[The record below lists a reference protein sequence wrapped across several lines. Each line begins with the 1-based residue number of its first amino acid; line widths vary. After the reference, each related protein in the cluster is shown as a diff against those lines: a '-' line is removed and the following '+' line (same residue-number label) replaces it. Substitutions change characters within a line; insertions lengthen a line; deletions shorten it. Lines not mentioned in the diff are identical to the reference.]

1 MPPWALTI
9 AFWLHMVA
17 TVVWI
22 GGLFYHAAVLLP
34 ALQQR
39 WPHEDQARL
48 LDRLRRRFDPLAWL
62 SLAVL
67 VASGLVQMAANPQY
81 QGFLSIENRWS
92 AAILIKHIAIGG
104 MVIAAV
110 YQTWSLQP
118 ALERAL
124 LMITQARGEASP
136 AAPLIL
142 RLKALVRLNFGL
154 GLLVLALT
162 AIART
167 A

>member
-1 MPPWALTI
+1 MPSWALTL

-39 WPHEDQARL
+39 WPHADQARL
-48 LDRLRRRFDPLAWL
+48 LDRVRRRFDPLAWL

-92 AAILIKHIAIGG
+92 AAILAKHVAIGF
-104 MVIAAV
+104 MVVAAA

-124 LMITQARGEASP
+124 LRITRAQDEMGQT
-136 AAPLIL
+136 APLIL
-142 RLKALVRLNFGL
+142 RLQTMVRLNFAL